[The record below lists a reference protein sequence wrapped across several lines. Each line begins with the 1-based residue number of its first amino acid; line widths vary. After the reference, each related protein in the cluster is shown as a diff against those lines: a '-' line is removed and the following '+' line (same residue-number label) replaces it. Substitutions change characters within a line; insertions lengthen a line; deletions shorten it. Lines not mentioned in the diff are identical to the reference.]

1 MISSQDGTEDRRP
14 RAALRLWRAVCSAPA
29 SACAAASPVAAGGS
43 ATVSAAGGGAAVMV
57 FAHALRSDQ
66 GNRGGLP
73 GRGLRPG
80 VPLRGGRA
88 GHLSPGLGRHRYRG
102 RRRRGRYRRR
112 RGGLGGRWPD
122 RRRRRP
128 LVPGV
133 AEPRGQPGDRR
144 LARRRG
150 RGLRRLGARQRHA
163 RGVVVIR
170 QHMPAP
176 RVEDPFGRVQA
187 TAGGEGELDLP
198 AAVAALLRVPLRVVR
213 VAADRVE
220 PLGHDLAQPR
230 ARCRISV
237 AADRRGLRLV
247 RHVGTLGQDRSLEP
261 AHALDGDAG
270 RVRDFFHRFPGP
282 DSCLDLLGSQ
292 RALHFDLVLREPG
305 GLAQSH
311 RPEPLVYRQHETCAP
326 PGDGEDRVP
335 AVLAYR
341 DEAQFLHR
349 RPFCSDP

>member
-1 MISSQDGTEDRRP
+1 M
-14 RAALRLWRAVCSAPA
+14 AFAYALR
-29 SACAAASPVAAGGS
+29 G
-43 ATVSAAGGGAAVMV
+43 
-57 FAHALRSDQ
+57 DQ
-66 GNRGGLP
+66 GNRGRLP

-80 VPLRGGRA
+80 APLRGRRA
-88 GHLSPGLGRHRYRG
+88 GDICPGLGRHRYR
-102 RRRRGRYRRR
+102 RRGRRGRYRHR

-128 LVPGV
+128 FVPGV
-133 AEPRGQPGDRR
+133 AEPRGQLGDRR
-144 LARRRG
+144 LARQRG
-150 RGLRRLGARQRHA
+150 RGLGWLGARQRHP
-163 RGVVVIR
+163 RRVVVIS
-170 QHMPAP
+170 QHVPAP
-176 RVEDPFGRVQA
+176 RIEDPFGRVEA
-187 TAGGEGELDLP
+187 AARGKGELNLP
-198 AAVAALLRVPLRVVR
+198 AAVAALLRVPLGVVR

-230 ARCRISV
+230 AGCRISV
-237 AADRRGLRLV
+237 AADRRVLRLV

-261 AHALDGDAG
+261 AHTLDGDAG

-326 PGDGEDRVP
+326 PGNGDDRVP
-335 AVLAYR
+335 AVLAHR

-349 RPFCSDP
+349 RPFRSDP